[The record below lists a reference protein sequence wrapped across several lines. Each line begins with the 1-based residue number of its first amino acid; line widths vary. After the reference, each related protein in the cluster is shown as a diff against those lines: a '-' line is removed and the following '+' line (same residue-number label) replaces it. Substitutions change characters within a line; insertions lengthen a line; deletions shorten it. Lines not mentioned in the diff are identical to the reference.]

1 MALDESRENDE
12 VFDDKGLTYVV
23 EKSLYDDVKP
33 IKIDYVS
40 SPMGEGFNIAS
51 NMQMDASCGSSCSSC

>member
-1 MALDESRENDE
+1 MALDESKENDE

-23 EKSLYDDVKP
+23 EKSLYDNAKP
-33 IKIDYVS
+33 IKIDYVT

-51 NMQMDASCGSSCSSC
+51 SMKMDASSCGGSCSC

>member
-12 VFDDKGLTYVV
+12 VFDNKGLTYVV
-23 EKSLYDDVKP
+23 EKSLYDNVKP

-40 SPMGEGFNIAS
+40 SAMGAGFNIAS
-51 NMQMDASCGSSCSSC
+51 SMQMGASCGSSCSSC